1 MGYSDGDAAT
11 DLVEQVERSEVAAM
25 PSDVH
30 EYNFYQLVELLQKL
44 NEMNPEEDDW
54 ERQCKLV
61 FSANPSL
68 GFSPSDVNR
77 LDRLQDE
84 RLVMMTNFFGLSGAQ
99 SPLPGYVVEQLLNE
113 EPGGFKQPFFDFF
126 NNRLINLVYRI
137 WRKYR
142 YFVRF
147 QPDAKDDFS
156 AQLLSLVGLGSPD
169 LRGDTPINWCKML
182 AYSGTL
188 AGRSRSPQVVSGI
201 IAHCFDLEEVEIRQ
215 WTRRTVRIDPSQQTR
230 VGTANS
236 QLGVSSMV
244 GESVVDCNGKFTIC
258 IKRLSRKKFSDFLP
272 SGQEFDPLCK
282 LVELILREQM
292 AYDLELTMDDNEAP
306 DFVLGGADDIALGWT
321 SFLGTNEKDKS
332 VLIQVRQ

>member
-1 MGYSDGDAAT
+1 MGYSDGDATTHLADELGQT
-11 DLVEQVERSEVAAM
+11 VEAVLPQ
-25 PSDVH
+25 DVH
-30 EYNFYQLVELLQKL
+30 DYNFYQLVELLQKL
-44 NEMNPEEDDW
+44 FELNPENDDW

-61 FSANPSL
+61 FSGNPSL
-68 GFSPSDVNR
+68 GFSPSDVSR
-77 LDRLQDE
+77 LDKRDDQ
-84 RLVMMTNFFGLSGAQ
+84 RLVMLTNFFGLSGAQ
-99 SPLPGYVVEQLLNE
+99 SPLPGFVVEQLLNE

-147 QPDAKDDFS
+147 QPDAQDDFS

-201 IAHCFDLEEVEIRQ
+201 IAHCFDLDDVEIRQ
-215 WTRRTVRIDPSQQTR
+215 WTRRKVLIDPAQQTTL
-230 VGTANS
+230 GKANS
-236 QLGVSSMV
+236 QLGVTSMV
-244 GESVVDCNGKFTIC
+244 GESIIDCNGKFTIC
-258 IKRLSRKKFSDFLP
+258 IRQLSRSKFSDFLP
-272 SGQEFDPLCK
+272 SGQEFEPLCK
-282 LVELILREQM
+282 LVEFILREQM
-292 AYDLELTMDDNEAP
+292 AYDLELTMDDDEAP
-306 DFVLGGADDIALGWT
+306 DFVLGEQSGIALGWT
-321 SFLGTNEKDKS
+321 SFLGNSSQEKS